1 MTLRFFDQRVRALW
15 NRRLRESEI
24 EEEIQFHLS
33 EDTDQRV
40 ADALRVEEARLAA
53 RRDFGNATL
62 IRETSRLLRP
72 DIQGDARR
80 SVDCVTAGMR
90 SGSQFRFLVP
100 VPSSGSG
107 SWFRFCAAEPR
118 NTEQNHRTR
127 N

>member
-80 SVDCVTAGMR
+80 SVDCLKAEMR
-90 SGSQFRFLVP
+90 
-100 VPSSGSG
+100 SG
-107 SWFRFCAAEPR
+107 SWFRSAEPEPGTW
-118 NTEQNHRTR
+118 NLEPGTWNPGTYFGLPL
-127 N
+127 